1 MSLYANQFIF
11 NKKLLFLAHFAWIH
25 TFIVFSCL
33 CLRVYFIGDM
43 NPFRLVDSLNYIRT
57 FPDYHLQ
64 SLNASQGKLV
74 IHRSQGEEEEVRR
87 GRITVKKV
95 FPSLKRCH
103 ITNHMGHHYWI
114 CWIIFIF
121 DAGVICLLWEEI
133 WVISTAKGY
142 DLDLASLLLLMMAF
156 LHFNFLGSAWNST
169 CSELV

>member
-1 MSLYANQFIF
+1 MDSHIYCILMSLLKSIF
-11 NKKLLFLAHFAWIH
+11 YRRHESFL
-25 TFIVFSCL
+25 
-33 CLRVYFIGDM
+33 
-43 NPFRLVDSLNYIRT
+43 RLVDSLNYIRT